1 MLKRSEKKAG
11 EGSGKKGIFGFLLSG
26 VKKLFSPVLK
36 VLKGIGTA
44 IRTVGQK
51 ILDLMKKGLK
61 SGWEDIRSGAVGIKQ
76 GLFGNKQKLDGDGN
90 VVQEENTNTSIL
102 DNDVIVIS
110 DSLSTYPIK
119 NYISRYND
127 GNLEQQTSFET
138 RLDVGYHYAVDNGVY
153 LFNSG
158 LYYVDFQSKIELL

>member
-1 MLKRSEKKAG
+1 MKISRIILLL
-11 EGSGKKGIFGFLLSG
+11 FL
-26 VKKLFSPVLK
+26 
-36 VLKGIGTA
+36 I
-44 IRTVGQK
+44 
-51 ILDLMKKGLK
+51 ILT
-61 SGWEDIRSGAVGIKQ
+61 SC
-76 GLFGNKQKLDGDGN
+76 N

-138 RLDVGYHYAVDNGVY
+138 KSDVGYHYAVDNGVY

-158 LYYVDFQSKIELL
+158 LYYVDFQSKIEVEKLSDLSITDFCKDNDDIYYYENIGFNEKGYQGNIYKNNELILNLG